1 MVSFTSREVRDI
13 IISMLAIA
21 IIFASLISG
30 FRIQNTNINNL
41 NVFLALIPAL
51 LIAVG
56 LGFVLHELAHKFVA
70 VRYGFYAE
78 FRMWFEGLA
87 LAFVMAFVLGF
98 VFVAPGAVY
107 IHGNYISREENGKI
121 SIAGPL
127 VNIVIALFFFSL
139 IPFVNHNPSDITGFI
154 ISNIIWFG
162 FIINSILAAFN
173 LIPLG
178 IFDGA
183 KIIRWNPILWVLT
196 TAVAVT
202 LSFYAYM
209 MIYSTF

>member
-1 MVSFTSREVRDI
+1 MVNFTAREVRDI

-30 FRIQNTNINNL
+30 SNIRNFNL
-41 NVFLALIPAL
+41 NALNTFIILIPAL
-51 LIAVG
+51 LISVG

-78 FRMWFEGLA
+78 FRMWFQGLI
-87 LAFVMAFVLGF
+87 LAFIMAFTLGF

-107 IHGNYISREENGKI
+107 IHGNYISKEENGKI

-139 IPFVNHNPSDITGFI
+139 LPFVNHNPTTIPEFI
-154 ISNIIWFG
+154 ISNLIWFG

-178 IFDGA
+178 VFDGA
-183 KIIRWNPILWVLT
+183 KIIRWNPLLWVLT
-196 TAVAVT
+196 TAVAVI
-202 LSFYAYM
+202 LSLKGYS
-209 MIYSTF
+209 MIY

>member
-1 MVSFTSREVRDI
+1 MVNFTAREVRDI

-30 FRIQNTNINNL
+30 SNIRNFNL
-41 NVFLALIPAL
+41 NALNTFIILIPAL
-51 LIAVG
+51 LISVG

-78 FRMWFEGLA
+78 FRMWFQGLI
-87 LAFVMAFVLGF
+87 LAFIMAFTVGF

-107 IHGNYISREENGKI
+107 IHGNYISKEENGKI

-127 VNIVIALFFFSL
+127 VNIVIALIFFSL
-139 IPFVNHNPSDITGFI
+139 LPFVNHNPTNIPEFI
-154 ISNIIWFG
+154 VSNLIWFG

-178 IFDGA
+178 VFDGA
-183 KIIRWNPILWVLT
+183 KIIRWNPILWALT
-196 TAVAVT
+196 TAVAVI
-202 LSFYAYM
+202 LSLQGYS
-209 MIYSTF
+209 MIY

>member
-1 MVSFTSREVRDI
+1 MVSFTAREVRDI
-13 IISMLAIA
+13 IISMLVIA
-21 IIFASLISG
+21 VIFAYLING
-30 FRIQNTNINNL
+30 RNINENL
-41 NVFLALIPAL
+41 ILLIPSL
-51 LIAVG
+51 LVAVG

-78 FRMWFEGLA
+78 FKMWLEGLIFA
-87 LAFVMAFVLGF
+87 LFTAFILGF

-107 IHGNYISREENGKI
+107 IHGEYISREQNGKI

-127 VNIVIALFFFSL
+127 VNIALALLFL
-139 IPFVNHNPSDITGFI
+139 VLTPFVTKNPTDIMGFI
-154 ISNIIWFG
+154 FGTIVVYG

-183 KIIRWNPILWVLT
+183 KVLRWNPIIWGITFVVAIIL
-196 TAVAVT
+196 AVK
-202 LSFYAYM
+202 AYFG
-209 MIYSTF
+209 IY

>member
-1 MVSFTSREVRDI
+1 MVSFTAREVRDI
-13 IISMLAIA
+13 IISMLVIA
-21 IIFASLISG
+21 VIFAYLING
-30 FRIQNTNINNL
+30 RNINENL
-41 NVFLALIPAL
+41 ILLIPSL
-51 LIAVG
+51 LVAVG

-78 FRMWFEGLA
+78 FKMWLEGLIFA
-87 LAFVMAFVLGF
+87 LFTAFILGF

-107 IHGNYISREENGKI
+107 IHGEYISREQNGKI

-127 VNIVIALFFFSL
+127 VNIVLALLFL
-139 IPFVNHNPSDITGFI
+139 VLTPFVTKNPTDIMGFI
-154 ISNIIWFG
+154 FGTIVVYG

-183 KIIRWNPILWVLT
+183 KVLRWNPIIWGITFVVAIIL
-196 TAVAVT
+196 AVK
-202 LSFYAYM
+202 AYFG
-209 MIYSTF
+209 IY

>member
-1 MVSFTSREVRDI
+1 MVSFTAREVRDI
-13 IISMLAIA
+13 LISMFVIA
-21 IIFASLISG
+21 VIFAYLING
-30 FRIQNTNINNL
+30 RNINENL
-41 NVFLALIPAL
+41 IFLIPSL
-51 LIAVG
+51 LVAVG

-78 FRMWFEGLA
+78 FRMWLEGLIFA
-87 LAFVMAFVLGF
+87 LVTAFLLGF

-107 IHGNYISREENGKI
+107 IHGEHITREQNGKI

-127 VNIVIALFFFSL
+127 VNIVLALIFL
-139 IPFVNHNPSDITGFI
+139 ALTPFITKNPTDIMGFI
-154 ISNIIWFG
+154 FMTIVVYG

-183 KIIRWNPILWVLT
+183 KVLRWNPIIWGITFVVAIIL
-196 TAVAVT
+196 AVK
-202 LSFYAYM
+202 AYFG
-209 MIYSTF
+209 IY

>member
-1 MVSFTSREVRDI
+1 MVSFTAREVRDI
-13 IISMLAIA
+13 VISMLVIA
-21 IIFASLISG
+21 VIFAYLLSG
-30 FRIQNTNINNL
+30 GNL
-41 NVFLALIPAL
+41 NNFIALIPAL
-51 LIAVG
+51 LVAVG

-78 FRMWFEGLA
+78 FRMWMEGLIFA
-87 LAFVMAFVLGF
+87 LVTAFIFKF

-107 IHGNYISREENGKI
+107 IHGENISREQNGKI

-127 VNIVIALFFFSL
+127 VNIILALLFLSL
-139 IPFVNHNPSDITGFI
+139 TPFINHNPTDIGGFI
-154 ISNIIWFG
+154 FANIVVYG

-183 KIIRWNPILWVLT
+183 KVLKWNPILWGITITVAIIL
-196 TAVAVT
+196 AVK
-202 LSFYAYM
+202 AYFG
-209 MIYSTF
+209 IY

>member
-1 MVSFTSREVRDI
+1 MVSFTAREVRDI
-13 IISMLAIA
+13 LISMLVIA
-21 IIFASLISG
+21 VIFAYLISKG
-30 FRIQNTNINNL
+30 SSNFMNN
-41 NVFLALIPAL
+41 FIALIPAL

-78 FRMWFEGLA
+78 FRMWVEGLIFA
-87 LAFVMAFVLGF
+87 LVTAFLLNF

-107 IHGNYISREENGKI
+107 IHGEHITREQNGKI
-121 SIAGPL
+121 SISGPL
-127 VNIVIALFFFSL
+127 VNIVLALFFLSL
-139 IPFVNHNPSDITGFI
+139 TPFVTHNPTDIWGFEFA
-154 ISNIIWFG
+154 NIVLYG

-183 KIIRWNPILWVLT
+183 KVLKWNPIIWGITFIAAIIL
-196 TAVAVT
+196 AVK
-202 LSFYAYM
+202 AYFG
-209 MIYSTF
+209 IY

>member
-1 MVSFTSREVRDI
+1 MVSFTAREVRDI
-13 IISMLAIA
+13 LISMFVIA
-21 IIFASLISG
+21 IIFAYLLSKGIVSSG
-30 FRIQNTNINNL
+30 TEEFLNNFI
-41 NVFLALIPAL
+41 VLIPAL

-78 FRMWFEGLA
+78 FRMWLEGLIFA
-87 LAFVMAFVLGF
+87 LFTAFALGF

-107 IHGNYISREENGKI
+107 IHGNNITKEENGKI

-127 VNIVIALFFFSL
+127 VNIALALIFLSL
-139 IPFVNHNPSDITGFI
+139 FPFIPHNPTDIIGYEFQVIVTY
-154 ISNIIWFG
+154 G

-183 KIIRWNPILWVLT
+183 KILSWNPIIWGITFVVAIIL
-196 TAVAVT
+196 AVK
-202 LSFYAYM
+202 AYFG
-209 MIYSTF
+209 IY

>member
-1 MVSFTSREVRDI
+1 MVSFTAREVRDI
-13 IISMLAIA
+13 LISMFVIA
-21 IIFASLISG
+21 VIFAYLING
-30 FRIQNTNINNL
+30 RNINENL
-41 NVFLALIPAL
+41 IFLIPSL
-51 LIAVG
+51 LVAVG

-78 FRMWFEGLA
+78 FRMWLEGLIFA
-87 LAFVMAFVLGF
+87 LVTAFLLGF

-107 IHGNYISREENGKI
+107 IHGEHISREQNGKI

-127 VNIVIALFFFSL
+127 VNIVLALIFL
-139 IPFVNHNPSDITGFI
+139 ALTPFITKNPTDIMGFI
-154 ISNIIWFG
+154 FMTIVVYG

-183 KIIRWNPILWVLT
+183 KVLRWNPIIWGITFVVAIIL
-196 TAVAVT
+196 AVK
-202 LSFYAYM
+202 AYFG
-209 MIYSTF
+209 IY

>member
-1 MVSFTSREVRDI
+1 MVNFTAREVRDI

-30 FRIQNTNINNL
+30 SNIRNFNL
-41 NVFLALIPAL
+41 NVLNTFIILIPAL
-51 LIAVG
+51 LISVG

-78 FRMWFEGLA
+78 FRMWFQGLI
-87 LAFVMAFVLGF
+87 LAFIMAFTLGF

-107 IHGNYISREENGKI
+107 IHGNYISKEENGKI

-127 VNIVIALFFFSL
+127 VNIVIALLFFSL
-139 IPFVNHNPSDITGFI
+139 LPFVNHNPTTISEFI
-154 ISNIIWFG
+154 LSNLIWFG

-178 IFDGA
+178 VFDGA
-183 KIIRWNPILWVLT
+183 KIIRWNPLLWALT
-196 TAVAVT
+196 TAVAVI
-202 LSFYAYM
+202 LSLKGYS
-209 MIYSTF
+209 MIY

>member
-1 MVSFTSREVRDI
+1 MVSFTAREVRDI
-13 IISMLAIA
+13 VISMLVIA
-21 IIFASLISG
+21 VIFAYLLSRRDL
-30 FRIQNTNINNL
+30 NN
-41 NVFLALIPAL
+41 FIALIPAL
-51 LIAVG
+51 LVAVG

-78 FRMWFEGLA
+78 FRMWMEGLIFA
-87 LAFVMAFVLGF
+87 LVTAFLLGF

-107 IHGNYISREENGKI
+107 IHGEHISREQNGKI

-127 VNIVIALFFFSL
+127 VNIVLALLFLSL
-139 IPFVNHNPSDITGFI
+139 TPFINHNPTDLWGFI
-154 ISNIIWFG
+154 VVYG

-183 KIIRWNPILWVLT
+183 KVLKWNPILWGIT
-196 TAVAVT
+196 FAVAVI
-202 LSFYAYM
+202 LAVKAYFG
-209 MIYSTF
+209 IY

>member
-1 MVSFTSREVRDI
+1 MVSFTAREVRDI
-13 IISMLAIA
+13 LISMLVIA
-21 IIFASLISG
+21 IIFAYLINS
-30 FRIQNTNINNL
+30 RNINENL
-41 NVFLALIPAL
+41 ILLIPSL
-51 LIAVG
+51 LVAVG

-78 FRMWFEGLA
+78 FRMWIEGLIFA
-87 LAFVMAFVLGF
+87 LVTAFLLGF

-107 IHGNYISREENGKI
+107 IHGEHITREQNGKI

-127 VNIVIALFFFSL
+127 VNIVLAIIFLALT
-139 IPFVNHNPSDITGFI
+139 PFITKNPTDIMGFI
-154 ISNIIWFG
+154 FMTIVVYG

-183 KIIRWNPILWVLT
+183 KVLKWNPIIWGITFVVAIIL
-196 TAVAVT
+196 AVK
-202 LSFYAYM
+202 AYFG
-209 MIYSTF
+209 IY

>member
-1 MVSFTSREVRDI
+1 MVSFTAREVRDI
-13 IISMLAIA
+13 IISMLVIA
-21 IIFASLISG
+21 IIFAYLING
-30 FRIQNTNINNL
+30 RNINENL
-41 NVFLALIPAL
+41 ILLIPSL
-51 LIAVG
+51 LVAVG

-78 FRMWFEGLA
+78 FKMWLEGLIFA
-87 LAFVMAFVLGF
+87 LFTAFILGF

-107 IHGNYISREENGKI
+107 IHGDYISREQNGKI

-127 VNIVIALFFFSL
+127 VNIVLALLFL
-139 IPFVNHNPSDITGFI
+139 VLTPFVTKNPTDIMGFI
-154 ISNIIWFG
+154 FGTIVVYG

-183 KIIRWNPILWVLT
+183 KVLRWNPIIWGITFVVAIIL
-196 TAVAVT
+196 AVK
-202 LSFYAYM
+202 AYFG
-209 MIYSTF
+209 IY

>member
-1 MVSFTSREVRDI
+1 MVSFTAREVRDI
-13 IISMLAIA
+13 VISMLVIA
-21 IIFASLISG
+21 VIFAYLLSG
-30 FRIQNTNINNL
+30 GNMNN
-41 NVFLALIPAL
+41 FIALIPAL
-51 LIAVG
+51 LVAVG

-78 FRMWFEGLA
+78 FRMWMEGLIFA
-87 LAFVMAFVLGF
+87 LVTAFIFKF

-107 IHGNYISREENGKI
+107 IHGEHISREQNGKI

-127 VNIVIALFFFSL
+127 VNIVLALLFL
-139 IPFVNHNPSDITGFI
+139 GLTPFINHSPTDLGGFI
-154 ISNIIWFG
+154 FANIVVYG

-183 KIIRWNPILWVLT
+183 KVLKWNPILWGITFVA
-196 TAVAVT
+196 AVILAIK
-202 LSFYAYM
+202 AYFG
-209 MIYSTF
+209 IY